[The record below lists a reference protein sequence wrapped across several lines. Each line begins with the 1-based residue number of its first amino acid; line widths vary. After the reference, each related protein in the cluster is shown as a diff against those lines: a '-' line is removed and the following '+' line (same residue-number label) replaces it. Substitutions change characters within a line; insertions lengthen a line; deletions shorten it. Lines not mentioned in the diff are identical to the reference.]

1 MRRMNMTFYKEIAD
15 IRSAYGNTEYD
26 RDQILPAV
34 IGLLRRHEVRDADL
48 MRDAANAILDNA
60 EKAEDEATPGLF
72 PYDAQVALGERRRIK
87 RGRLNNEQLWR
98 RKRVIDHN
106 KKSQDRAWGNET
118 DWLETA
124 MDALKGYDASTV
136 VQDVLPSPIMAGKSD
151 AQHTRA

>member
-1 MRRMNMTFYKEIAD
+1 MTFYKEIAD

-34 IGLLRRHEVRDADL
+34 IGLLRKHEVRDADL

-124 MDALKGYDASTV
+124 MDALKGHDASTT
-136 VQDVLPSPIMAGKSD
+136 VQDVLPSPIMAAKSD